1 MQRDISGRGGEV
13 PVVMAA
19 AVALASSAALVA
31 SGLGQLLSFL
41 FQQLVQRLLRTA
53 ADQFFGLALDI
64 FLVKLYNPLGHG
76 LLPPLECMC
85 GNFILP
91 ETANRV
97 LYFLL
102 SLNLRN

>member
-41 FQQLVQRLLRTA
+41 IQQFVQRLLRTT

-64 FLVKLYNPLGHG
+64 FLDKLYNPLGHG
-76 LLPPLECMC
+76 LLPPVT
-85 GNFILP
+85 IYLP
-91 ETANRV
+91 LDLWQPAIGMGHLV
-97 LYFLL
+97 A
-102 SLNLRN
+102 

>member
-1 MQRDISGRGGEV
+1 
-13 PVVMAA
+13 MAA

-41 FQQLVQRLLRTA
+41 IQQFVQRLLRTA
-53 ADQFFGLALDI
+53 AGQFFGLALDI
-64 FLVKLYNPLGHG
+64 FLVKLYNLLGHG
-76 LLPPLECMC
+76 LLSPFECLC

-97 LYFLL
+97 LCFLL
-102 SLNLRN
+102 LLYLRN